1 MTLNQVLANPLEWE
15 TPAARLRQIAM
26 PRVAEMTR
34 LGRGAI
40 RQTVGL
46 LAQRGLLIKGYGEN
60 FDEARHAW
68 QFDLSPTFLHTRFLM
83 MGSPIGHG
91 E

>member
-1 MTLNQVLANPLEWE
+1 MTHNQVLANPLEWE

-26 PRVAEMTR
+26 PRVAEITG

-46 LAQRGLLIKGYGEN
+46 LVQRGLLIKDMEEISMKRGM
-60 FDEARHAW
+60 
-68 QFDLSPTFLHTRFLM
+68 P
-83 MGSPIGHG
+83 GSSTYPQRSSTPAF
-91 E
+91 